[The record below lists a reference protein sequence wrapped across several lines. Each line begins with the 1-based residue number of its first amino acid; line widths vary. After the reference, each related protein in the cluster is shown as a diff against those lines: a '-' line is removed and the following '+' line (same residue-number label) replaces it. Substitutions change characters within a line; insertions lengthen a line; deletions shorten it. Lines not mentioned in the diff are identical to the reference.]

1 MFSKLIKYD
10 FKSMFRTLAPLLM
23 AFIVVGLLAG
33 FALPSVDNGGVVAT
47 LAGGILIL
55 LLVGL
60 TVAAYVVTLILVIRR
75 FYKNLLDDEGYL
87 TFTLPTGPFSI
98 LMSKAVTAYIC
109 TVLSFIAGVISYC
122 LLFFVFITRSEG
134 LPSISEFF
142 TQLSKYISLIDFNAW
157 GIVAIFILTVLV
169 QIYTKIVKLYAA
181 MMVGHQFNDH
191 KVFMSFVSYIIISV
205 LETLVSE
212 VFVIVSGTSTSL
224 VGNVNVSSVNGF
236 YSISG
241 GPSTFLILGLLF
253 NILLAVIYTV
263 VTYLFM
269 RDKLNLE

>member
-47 LAGGILIL
+47 LAGGILVL

-142 TQLSKYISLIDFNAW
+142 TQLSKYISLVDFNAW

-224 VGNVNVSSVNGF
+224 VGNVNVSAVNGF

-263 VTYLFM
+263 VTYLLM